1 MRALRSFTVRASLPP
16 ALAPLQEV
24 ATNLRWSWDEHTRDL
39 FRWLDPQQW
48 EESRH
53 DPVRMLGLVS
63 RERLEEVASDP
74 AFMGFL
80 DEVQH
85 DLSRYLKAAR
95 WFQNRPKSSLRAI
108 AYFSPEFG
116 IAEALPQYSGGLGVL
131 AGDHLKAASSLG
143 VPLTG
148 VGLMYRHGYFRQQ
161 LNSAG
166 WQEEHY
172 PILDPYAMPLTLV
185 DGKKV
190 TVDLGGRSL
199 VAQIWLAQVGRVK
212 LYLLDADVDDN
223 DDDMRNVTDRL
234 YGGGTEHRIRQEILL
249 GMGGVR
255 ALEAIGEPTQVFHTN
270 EGHAGFLGLERIRTL
285 MTDGA
290 LSFSEAI
297 VAVRSGTIFTTH
309 TPVPA
314 GIDRFPRELMER
326 YFSGWAKE
334 CSVSI
339 DQLMEL
345 GHFPN
350 EPREAPF
357 NMAVM
362 GLRLAGLSNGVSK
375 LHGEVSREMFQD
387 LWPGI
392 EKEDAPITSVTNGVH
407 AGTWV
412 SSEMNELLT
421 RHVRPAW
428 DEAAAPE
435 WSRIG
440 SVRDDE
446 LWRVRQQGRE
456 ALVAF
461 VRERLHRSVV
471 ERGGSESDAA
481 WTREVLDPRLLTI
494 GFARRFASYK
504 RATLLLSQPD
514 RLRELLLSPDRPI
527 QLVFAGK
534 AHPADDIGKEIIRQI
549 VQFSRATDVRHRI
562 AFVEDYDIAVARMFV
577 QGSDVWLNTPRRPNE
592 ASGTSGEKALLS
604 GALNCSILD
613 GWWAEMFDGT
623 NGWAISSAESYQDL
637 EQRDK
642 AEADSLFDILEGE
655 VTALFYDRFEGPVP
669 RRWVRRIRS
678 SLQTLGPK
686 VLASRMVKDY
696 VQQMYE
702 PTAQRVDVMTADDY
716 ARARALAAWQQRVK
730 SAWSDV
736 AVESVQNE
744 AGSLVADLWTTRKVE
759 VEVRLG
765 QLKAQ
770 DVSVELLH
778 GTVGP
783 TGELS
788 ETKPVKLSLV
798 VLEPEPV
805 PSGPAA
811 AAAGADA
818 AAAAAGADA
827 AAADDAAAGAAAV
840 AAVAEAAGLAVNG
853 SGPEKAEDTSPEG
866 TEEAGV
872 GAASDRHVF
881 QGRFTCERA
890 GRYGIAVRVVPSH
903 PDLVVPADMGCVT
916 WASLV

>member
-24 ATNLRWSWDEHTRDL
+24 ASNLRWSWDERTRDL

-48 EESRH
+48 EESTH

-63 RERLEEVASDP
+63 RERLEELASDP
-74 AFMGFL
+74 AFMSFL
-80 DEVQH
+80 AEIRD
-85 DLSRYLKAAR
+85 DLKRYMTAPR
-95 WFQNRPKSSLRAI
+95 WFQNMPPGPLRAV

-161 LNSAG
+161 LNAAG

-172 PILDPYAMPLTLV
+172 PVLDPYAMALSLAE
-185 DGKKV
+185 GKKV
-190 TVDLGGRSL
+190 TVDLGDRPL

-212 LYLLDADVDDN
+212 LYMLDADVDDN
-223 DDDMRNVTDRL
+223 DDELRNVTDRL

-249 GMGGVR
+249 GIGGVR
-255 ALEAIGEPTQVFHTN
+255 ALEAMGETTQVFHTN

-285 MTDGA
+285 MTKGG
-290 LSFSEAI
+290 LNFPEAI
-297 VAVRSGTIFTTH
+297 AAVRAGTIFTTH

-326 YFSGWAKE
+326 YFWGWAAE
-334 CSVSI
+334 CGISI

-345 GHFPN
+345 GHFPD
-350 EPREAPF
+350 EAPHAPF

-375 LHGEVSREMFQD
+375 LHGEVSRDMFRA

-392 EKEDAPITSVTNGVH
+392 DKEDVPIQSVTNGVH
-407 AGTWV
+407 ARTWV
-412 SSEMNELLT
+412 SPEMNELLT

-435 WSRIG
+435 WTRIAA
-440 SVRDDE
+440 VRDDE
-446 LWRVRQQGRE
+446 LWRVREQGRE

-461 VRERLHRSVV
+461 VRNRLHRSLV
-471 ERGGSESDAA
+471 EKGGSESDAA
-481 WTREVLDPRLLTI
+481 WTREVLDSRLLTI

-504 RATLLLSQPD
+504 RATLLLSQPE
-514 RLRELLLSPDRPI
+514 RLKALLLSPDRPI

-534 AHPADDIGKEIIRQI
+534 AHPADDIGKEMIRQI
-549 VQFSRATDVRHRI
+549 VQFSRDPEVRHRI
-562 AFVEDYDIAVARMFV
+562 TFVEDYDIAVARMLM
-577 QGSDVWLNTPRRPNE
+577 QGSDVWLNTPRRPME

-623 NGWAISSAESYQDL
+623 NGWAISSAEAHEDL
-637 EQRDK
+637 AQRDK
-642 AEADSLFDILEGE
+642 AEADSLFEILEGQI
-655 VTALFYDRFEGPVP
+655 VPMFYDRFEGPVP

-678 SLQTLGPK
+678 SLQTLAPK

-696 VQQMYE
+696 VHQLYE
-702 PTAQRVDVMTADDY
+702 PIAGRADAMTENDY
-716 ARARALAAWQQRVK
+716 ARARALAAWQERVRA
-730 SAWSDV
+730 AWGDV
-736 AVESVQNE
+736 VIESVEYDPAN
-744 AGSLVADLWTTRKVE
+744 LVADLWTTRHVQAQ
-759 VEVRLG
+759 VRLG
-765 QLKAQ
+765 KLTAD

-778 GTVGP
+778 GPVGP
-783 TGELS
+783 TGEL
-788 ETKPVKLSLV
+788 TDTSLV
-798 VLEPEPV
+798 RLALVALEKGGSE
-805 PSGPAA
+805 SG
-811 AAAGADA
+811 
-818 AAAAAGADA
+818 
-827 AAADDAAAGAAAV
+827 
-840 AAVAEAAGLAVNG
+840 
-853 SGPEKAEDTSPEG
+853 SYCY
-866 TEEAGV
+866 
-872 GAASDRHVF
+872 
-881 QGRFTCERA
+881 QGDFTCERA
-890 GRYGIAVRVVPSH
+890 GRYGIAVRILPSN
-903 PDLVVPADMGCVT
+903 PDLAVPAEMGCIT
-916 WASLV
+916 WA